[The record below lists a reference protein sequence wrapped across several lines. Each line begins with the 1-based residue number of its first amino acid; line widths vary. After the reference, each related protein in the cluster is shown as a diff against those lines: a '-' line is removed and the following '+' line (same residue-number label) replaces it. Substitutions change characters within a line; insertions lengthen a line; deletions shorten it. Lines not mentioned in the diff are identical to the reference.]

1 MIIDSCRE
9 NYSVIE
15 KEALAIIF
23 TIRKFQQFLYC
34 RRFTLLTDHQPLT
47 LLFGP
52 KKGIPPIAASRLQR
66 WAIQLS
72 AYQYDIK
79 YRSSKQNAN
88 ADAFSRLQC
97 GTSTDNS
104 PSEEEAK
111 EVNRL
116 QVARVPVD
124 ARLLHEETSCDPLL
138 SRVVHFTLNG
148 WPGKEEV
155 PDNLKSY
162 YFKRNELTVEEGC
175 LLRGTRVVI
184 PAKYQESV
192 LAELHL
198 NHPGIVQMKALAR
211 LHVWWPTLD
220 TDVEQLVRSCEICR
234 TSHGKAPSTTDNP
247 WIWPHCLW
255 QRVHVDYCGPF
266 QGGSFLVI
274 IDAKSK
280 WLEVLRMS
288 STTAQFI
295 AQEFKDFLKSN
306 KIIGLCGLEGEWLT
320 IPVQET
326 GGVG

>member
-1 MIIDSCRE
+1 MHSPGC
-9 NYSVIE
+9 SVGP
-15 KEALAIIF
+15 
-23 TIRKFQQFLYC
+23 QQ
-34 RRFTLLTDHQPLT
+34 TD
-47 LLFGP
+47 
-52 KKGIPPIAASRLQR
+52 
-66 WAIQLS
+66 
-72 AYQYDIK
+72 
-79 YRSSKQNAN
+79 
-88 ADAFSRLQC
+88 
-97 GTSTDNS
+97 S

-124 ARLLHEETSCDPLL
+124 ARLLREETSRDPIL
-138 SRVVHFTLNG
+138 SRVIHFTLNG

-155 PDNLKSY
+155 PDNLRSY
-162 YFKRNELTVEEGC
+162 YFKRNEFTVEEGC

-198 NHPGIVQMKALAR
+198 NHPGIVRMKALAR

-220 TDVEQLVRSCEICR
+220 TDIEQLVRSCEICQ

-247 WIWPHCLW
+247 WIWPHRPW

-266 QGGSFLVI
+266 QGGSFLII

-288 STTAQFI
+288 STTAE
-295 AQEFKDFLKSN
+295 A
-306 KIIGLCGLEGEWLT
+306 T
-320 IPVQET
+320 INALQHRVRYTWST
-326 GGVG
+326 GGVGY